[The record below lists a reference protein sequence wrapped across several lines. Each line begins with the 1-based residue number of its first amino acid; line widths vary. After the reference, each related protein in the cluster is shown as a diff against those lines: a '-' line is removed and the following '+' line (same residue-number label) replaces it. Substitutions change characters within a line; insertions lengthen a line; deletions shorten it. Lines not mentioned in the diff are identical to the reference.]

1 MTDSSLQGQPS
12 SFDERAIRRSGVGRI
27 LDGLYLAAGWL
38 AALFIGAIFIL
49 MMGLS
54 LGRVVG
60 LDIPAGDDFASW
72 SMAAASFLGIAHTFR
87 SGEIIRVGLLVDRL
101 TGRRRF
107 VAELGCLVLGTGIAA
122 YFAWH
127 ATQMTIF
134 SWRFNDLAQGVV
146 ALPLWIPQLGFC
158 GGLILFAVALLDETI
173 HVARGGIPHYDKPP
187 PKTAEEVIERAI
199 QSGA

>member
-1 MTDSSLQGQPS
+1 MADTSLRGQRSSHDG
-12 SFDERAIRRSGVGRI
+12 RASRRGVVRQV
-27 LDGLYLAAGWL
+27 LDGLYLGAGWL
-38 AALFIGAIFIL
+38 AALFIFAIFAL

-101 TGRRRF
+101 TGRVRR
-107 VAELGCLVLGTGIAA
+107 VAELGCLILGTLIAS
-122 YFAWH
+122 YFAWY
-127 ATQMTIF
+127 ATEMTIF

-158 GGLILFAVALLDETI
+158 GGLILFAIALLDETI

-187 PKTAEEVIERAI
+187 PATAEEAIERAI